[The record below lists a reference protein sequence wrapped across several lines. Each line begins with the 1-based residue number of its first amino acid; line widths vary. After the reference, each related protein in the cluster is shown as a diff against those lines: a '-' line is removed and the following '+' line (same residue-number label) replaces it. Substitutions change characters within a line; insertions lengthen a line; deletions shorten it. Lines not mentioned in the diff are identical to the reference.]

1 MFRRPRKLEDF
12 TAEIESHIELEIER
26 LQEEGLSAAEARAAA
41 HRTFGSVTVS
51 RERFYEAHRWLWW
64 DRLSNDVRYAART
77 LRKSPGFT
85 AVAVL
90 TMAVGI
96 GATTAIFSVLDATLL
111 HPLPYPDPDQL
122 VSIHDDLPGV
132 GSYDVGMSQPEWLD
146 LERSGI
152 FEHVSP
158 AWFDENNLTGAS
170 RPTRVRL
177 TSVAP
182 NYFALLGVKPQL
194 GRTFPPA
201 DRSPSFTLE
210 VVISDSMWQR
220 GFGGEPNILGKNI
233 RLDTDLYHV
242 VGVMPKGFHPP
253 GRTPEERDVDVWAA
267 TSFYGP
273 PMPPHPPR
281 AGRNLPG
288 AIARLKAGLTI
299 AAAQQ
304 RVNALVATL
313 RQEYPGDYPARSGW
327 RVRLV
332 PLQDTVF
339 GNVRQSLMLLFAAVG
354 LVLTIGCVNLA
365 NLQLAR
371 ASARGRELAVRQAL
385 GAGRGRL
392 VRQLLTESFLLSL
405 IGGMAALGLLFAA
418 KGFLLQLVPRGL
430 PRLNE
435 IAISWEVLGFAL
447 ISTVASGAIFGLVPA
462 LHAGGIDVMS
472 AVKSETRGSTTS
484 SGQTRTRRVL
494 VITEFALSLVLMV
507 AAGLLLRSFWD
518 LLTARLGFDPQS
530 VMTIRTRLP
539 YPNDVTI
546 DKYRTIEQEA
556 PFLRDIV
563 RRIQRLPGVEE
574 AAIGSSNAIPL
585 DALHSQQ
592 DLNVLPLLIE
602 GRGTEPTQ
610 APLVDGSVVT
620 PDYFHLLGMRRLR
633 GRLFTSFDNET
644 APGVAVI
651 NEAMAQT
658 FWPGVDPLGQHVKLS
673 RSATAW
679 TTIVGVVANA
689 RTESLN
695 DADVPEI
702 YASAFQ
708 KTAKHLAIFLRGQ
721 LDAAA
726 TPDRV
731 REQVQLVDEALPV
744 FGAQMLSATVADSV
758 AGRRFA
764 MEIVGLFAATAL
776 LLAALGIYGVLS
788 YIVGERA
795 REIGIR
801 LALGA
806 ERRLILRMVLW
817 QGLELTMAGAAFGLA
832 CALVVSH
839 LMAAFLYGVRPTDP
853 ATFAGVAALLV
864 AVALF
869 ACYIPARRAV
879 RIDPIIALRSE

>member
-1 MFRRPRKLEDF
+1 
-12 TAEIESHIELEIER
+12 
-26 LQEEGLSAAEARAAA
+26 
-41 HRTFGSVTVS
+41 
-51 RERFYEAHRWLWW
+51 
-64 DRLSNDVRYAART
+64 
-77 LRKSPGFT
+77 
-85 AVAVL
+85 
-90 TMAVGI
+90 
-96 GATTAIFSVLDATLL
+96 
-111 HPLPYPDPDQL
+111 
-122 VSIHDDLPGV
+122 
-132 GSYDVGMSQPEWLD
+132 
-146 LERSGI
+146 
-152 FEHVSP
+152 
-158 AWFDENNLTGAS
+158 
-170 RPTRVRL
+170 
-177 TSVAP
+177 
-182 NYFALLGVKPQL
+182 
-194 GRTFPPA
+194 
-201 DRSPSFTLE
+201 
-210 VVISDSMWQR
+210 
-220 GFGGEPNILGKNI
+220 
-233 RLDTDLYHV
+233 
-242 VGVMPKGFHPP
+242 
-253 GRTPEERDVDVWAA
+253 
-267 TSFYGP
+267 
-273 PMPPHPPR
+273 
-281 AGRNLPG
+281 
-288 AIARLKAGLTI
+288 
-299 AAAQQ
+299 
-304 RVNALVATL
+304 
-313 RQEYPGDYPARSGW
+313 
-327 RVRLV
+327 
-332 PLQDTVF
+332 
-339 GNVRQSLMLLFAAVG
+339 
-354 LVLTIGCVNLA
+354 
-365 NLQLAR
+365 
-371 ASARGRELAVRQAL
+371 
-385 GAGRGRL
+385 
-392 VRQLLTESFLLSL
+392 
-405 IGGMAALGLLFAA
+405 
-418 KGFLLQLVPRGL
+418 
-430 PRLNE
+430 
-435 IAISWEVLGFAL
+435 
-447 ISTVASGAIFGLVPA
+447 
-462 LHAGGIDVMS
+462 
-472 AVKSETRGSTTS
+472 
-484 SGQTRTRRVL
+484 
-494 VITEFALSLVLMV
+494 V

-518 LLTARLGFDPQS
+518 LLTARLGFEPQS

-602 GRGTEPTQ
+602 GRGTEPSQ

-620 PDYFHLLGMRRLR
+620 PDYFHLLGMRLLR

-651 NEAMAQT
+651 NEAMART

-673 RSATAW
+673 RSATSW
-679 TTIVGVVANA
+679 TAIVGVVANA

-744 FGAQMLSATVADSV
+744 FGAHMLSDTVADSV

-806 ERRLILRMVLW
+806 ERRLILRMVLR

-839 LMAAFLYGVRPTDP
+839 LMAGFLYGVRPTDP